1 MVYVRTACQ
10 TLELLAESEEG
21 KVFLQSHA
29 LIKNLAEL
37 IAAEA
42 AKRDSKDATSSSLFW
57 SPERMLKV
65 MAREYFTLLGVLARS
80 DGGLE
85 ILRKYNV
92 FSGLK
97 ALCDKSSR
105 DDLVHVILT
114 SLDYEKKSE
123 ECLQILQVGLSNPKS
138 PVVRYL
144 ATRHLRVLLRQKVT
158 DFNDWGIDLLKVCE
172 SRLVFITCLWFTF
185 AQ

>member
-1 MVYVRTACQ
+1 MLYVRTGCQ
-10 TLELLAESEEG
+10 ALELLAESDEG
-21 KVFLQSHA
+21 KTFLQSHA

-37 IAAEA
+37 ISSEA
-42 AKRDSKDATSSSLFW
+42 VKRDASKEQLFW

-92 FSGLK
+92 FAGLK

-158 DFNDWGIDLLKVCE
+158 DFNDWGIDLLKVRPCRYTS
-172 SRLVFITCLWFTF
+172 SRGS
-185 AQ
+185 